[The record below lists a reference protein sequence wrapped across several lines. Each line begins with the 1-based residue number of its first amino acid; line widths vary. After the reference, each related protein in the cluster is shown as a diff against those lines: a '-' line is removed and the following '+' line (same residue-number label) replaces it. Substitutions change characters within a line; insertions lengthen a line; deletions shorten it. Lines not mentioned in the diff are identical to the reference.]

1 MVALGLCSITFG
13 FLGLRGK
20 SDHNGKEKQKLM
32 QLTSDQEYKSKT
44 IFPREM
50 EDF

>member
-32 QLTSDQEYKSKT
+32 QLTSGQEYKLKT
-44 IFPREM
+44 IFPRDM
-50 EDF
+50 KDF